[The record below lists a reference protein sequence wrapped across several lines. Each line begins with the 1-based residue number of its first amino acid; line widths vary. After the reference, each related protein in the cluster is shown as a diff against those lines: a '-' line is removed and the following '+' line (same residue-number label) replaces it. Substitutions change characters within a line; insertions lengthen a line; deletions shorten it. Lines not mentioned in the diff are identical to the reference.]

1 MKISINFLTDIF
13 EIFEFDDVEK
23 KRAFA
28 DLDTLIKAKITDDLV
43 FALPENITRQIQWYE
58 NFESKE
64 TQEKITI
71 ILQQHFSSDKIKAE
85 EQAAIGNV
93 VMEYLSYMYTDQ
105 TAEQQEQINAVLKKI

>member
-1 MKISINFLTDIF
+1 MKININFLTDIF

-43 FALPENITRQIQWYE
+43 FALPENITRQIQWCE

-71 ILQQHFSSDKIKAE
+71 ILQQHFWSDKIKAG

-93 VMEYLSYMYTDQ
+93 VMNICHTCTQ
-105 TAEQQEQINAVLKKI
+105 IKQQNNKNR